1 MTQLDK
7 QMATV
12 HRKLCERDIQRD
24 IFTSCVK
31 IKNDPLGL
39 ILVDKVLPT
48 KCLVPV
54 IALSDQ
60 ESLHA
65 PCTAAPRL
73 DICSLELMLPAAG
86 T

>member
-1 MTQLDK
+1 MTQLHK
-7 QMATV
+7 QVATV
-12 HRKLCERDIQRD
+12 HRKLCEKGH
-24 IFTSCVK
+24 SMK

-39 ILVDKVLPT
+39 ILVDKVLPR

-54 IALSDQ
+54 IALRDQ

-73 DICSLELMLPAAG
+73 ETCSLELMPPAAG

>member
-1 MTQLDK
+1 MTQLHK
-7 QMATV
+7 QVATV
-12 HRKLCERDIQRD
+12 HRKLCEKGH
-24 IFTSCVK
+24 SMN

-39 ILVDKVLPT
+39 ILVYKVLPR

-54 IALSDQ
+54 IALCDQ

-65 PCTAAPRL
+65 PCTAAPSL